1 MGSSPVLRFIKCV
14 LLSGSV
20 ALYINLDYVIRPVK
34 ENLLCHAAGVIRHIS
49 TCFFQTGQLRLLD
62 NVSALPDIDYFRVAK
77 ASLNGFRVSLYTP

>member
-62 NVSALPDIDYFRVAK
+62 NVSAFQTSTTSGYQGISQPF
-77 ASLNGFRVSLYTP
+77 P

>member
-34 ENLLCHAAGVIRHIS
+34 LSAQSKRISCATLL
-49 TCFFQTGQLRLLD
+49 
-62 NVSALPDIDYFRVAK
+62 
-77 ASLNGFRVSLYTP
+77 AS